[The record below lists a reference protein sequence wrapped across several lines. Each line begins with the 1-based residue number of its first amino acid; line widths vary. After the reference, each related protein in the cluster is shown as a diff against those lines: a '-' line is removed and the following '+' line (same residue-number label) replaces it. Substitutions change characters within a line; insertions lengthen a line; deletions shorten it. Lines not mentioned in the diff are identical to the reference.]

1 MDSMNGKTECKRKSA
16 MSEEKQPIPESPQTF
31 TPVPEEAAIEAAS
44 QEKEIDLN
52 ILFPDAETDLN
63 SLFPDEEMRHLL
75 KSVSKNRKDLHAL
88 QDRFLME
95 NETEDD
101 AKDA

>member
-1 MDSMNGKTECKRKSA
+1 
-16 MSEEKQPIPESPQTF
+16 MSEEKQPVSESPQTS
-31 TPVPEEAAIEAAS
+31 TPVPEETFLEPES

-88 QDRFLME
+88 KDRFLME